1 MLLYIDLAG
10 IVLDKCITRED
21 MDSNGTPCTTQMAYN
36 YEFVDD
42 FDEPKLTK
50 VGNFVLKS
58 VLRYK
63 IKGQQRDFPLV
74 MINNH
79 HSENGNED
87 SLMSSSSITSAKKLS
102 IQSTSLKQ
110 QPIIQP
116 AKDWGPKVYDKSN
129 HTLTLMVILSD
140 TCYL

>member
-1 MLLYIDLAG
+1 M
-10 IVLDKCITRED
+10 V
-21 MDSNGTPCTTQMAYN
+21 YN

-42 FDEPKLTK
+42 FDEPKLAK
-50 VGNFVLKS
+50 VGNFALKS

-63 IKGQQRDFPLV
+63 TKGQQRDFPLV

-79 HSENGNED
+79 YSENGNEN
-87 SLMSSSSITSAKKLS
+87 SLLSSSSITSAKKLS
-102 IQSTSLKQ
+102 IQSLKQ

-116 AKDWGPKVYDKSN
+116 AKDWGPKVYDKNN
-129 HTLTLMVILSD
+129 HTLTLMVILSE